1 MGACFPTVANRHASA
16 RSQQTMTRI
25 GIIGTSGYAA
35 ADLMR
40 LVLGHPAARITA
52 LADLP
57 ERCGRLAK
65 LFPQFSGRIGVE
77 VVPPDIHK
85 LAAACDVVFLALPH
99 TASLTY
105 AGPLLAEG
113 LKVIDFSADY
123 RLKAP
128 GLYEKVYG
136 HKADEAN
143 LAHAVYGLPE
153 LNRRQI
159 IGARLIANPGCY
171 PTSAIL
177 ALVPLVRE
185 GLVAP
190 GDIIVDSKSGVSG
203 AGRTPKLLTHFPE
216 CNESIQAYAIGSHRH
231 QPEIVEQLG
240 LVGKVGVEVL
250 FVPHL
255 APMDRG
261 IESTCYA
268 RLLQQLSAADIA
280 ALYRKAYE
288 NEPFIVIR
296 DEPPSTKHV
305 AGTNYVHIHPTVVG
319 GRAVVSSVIDNLTK
333 GAAGQAL
340 QNMNL
345 LFGHDEAAGL
355 R

>member
-25 GIIGTSGYAA
+25 GIIGASGYAA

-40 LVLGHPAARITA
+40 LLLAHPEARITA

-57 ERCGRLAK
+57 DRCGPLAK
-65 LFPQFSGRIGVE
+65 LFPQFAGRIGVE
-77 VVPPDIHK
+77 VVPADARK
-85 LAAACDVVFLALPH
+85 MAAACDVVFLALPH
-99 TASLTY
+99 TVSMTY
-105 AGPLLAEG
+105 VGPLLAEG
-113 LKVIDFSADY
+113 LRVIDFSADY

-143 LAHAVYGLPE
+143 LAHAVYGMPE

-159 IGARLIANPGCY
+159 PGARLIANPGCY

-177 ALVPLVRE
+177 GLAPLVRQ

-190 GDIIVDSKSGVSG
+190 SDLIVDSKSGVSG
-203 AGRTPKLLTHFPE
+203 AGRTPKLLTHYPE
-216 CNESIQAYAIGSHRH
+216 CNESMQAYAVGSHRH

-240 LVGKVGVEVL
+240 LVGRVGIDLL

-268 RLLQQLSAADIA
+268 RLLQKLSAADVA

-288 NEPFIVIR
+288 GEPFVVIR
-296 DEPPSTKHV
+296 DEPPATKHV
-305 AGTNYVHIHPTVVG
+305 VGTNYVHIHPTVVG
-319 GRAVVSSVIDNLTK
+319 GRAVISAVLDNLTK

-345 LFGHDEAAGL
+345 MFGYDETAGL
-355 R
+355 K

>member
-1 MGACFPTVANRHASA
+1 
-16 RSQQTMTRI
+16 MTRV
-25 GIIGTSGYAA
+25 GIIGASGYAA

-40 LVLGHPAARITA
+40 LILSHPAARITA

-57 ERCGRLAK
+57 DKCGPLAR
-65 LFPQFSGRIGVE
+65 LFPQFSGRLEVE
-77 VVPPDIHK
+77 IVPAEVK
-85 LAAACDVVFLALPH
+85 AMAAACDVVFLALPH
-99 TASLTY
+99 TVSMAY
-105 AGPLLAEG
+105 VGPLLAEG

-143 LAHAVYGLPE
+143 LPHAVYGMPE
-153 LNRRQI
+153 LWRSAI
-159 IGARLIANPGCY
+159 IPARLIANPGCY

-177 ALVPLVRE
+177 GLAPLVRK

-190 GDIIVDSKSGVSG
+190 SDIIVDSKSGVSG
-203 AGRTPKLLTHFPE
+203 AGRTPKLLTHYPE
-216 CNESIQAYAIGSHRH
+216 CNESIQAYSIGAHRH
-231 QPEIVEQLG
+231 QPEIAEQLSILG
-240 LVGKVGVEVL
+240 RVSVEVL

-261 IESTCYA
+261 IESTIYA
-268 RLLQQLSAADIA
+268 RLLAPMTQPQIAD
-280 ALYRKAYE
+280 LYREAYD
-288 NEPFIVIR
+288 NEPFVVVR
-296 DEPPSTKHV
+296 SEPPATKQV
-305 AGTNYVHIHPTVVG
+305 VGTNYVHIYPTVVG
-319 GRAVVSSVIDNLTK
+319 GRAVISAVLDNLTK

-345 LFGHDEAAGL
+345 MVGHEETAGL
-355 R
+355 K

>member
-1 MGACFPTVANRHASA
+1 
-16 RSQQTMTRI
+16 MTRV
-25 GIIGTSGYAA
+25 GIIGASGYAA

-40 LVLGHPAARITA
+40 LILGHPAARITA

-57 ERCGRLAK
+57 DKCGPLPK
-65 LFPQFSGRIGVE
+65 LFPQFSGRLDIE
-77 VVPPDIHK
+77 IVPADPK
-85 LAAACDVVFLALPH
+85 AMAAACDVVFLALPH
-99 TASLTY
+99 TASMTY
-105 AGPLLAEG
+105 VGPLLAQG

-143 LAHAVYGLPE
+143 LPQAVYGMPE
-153 LNRRQI
+153 LWRKEVI
-159 IGARLIANPGCY
+159 PARLIANPGCY

-177 ALVPLVRE
+177 GLAPLVRR

-190 GDIIVDSKSGVSG
+190 SDIIVDSKSGVSG
-203 AGRTPKLLTHFPE
+203 AGRTPKLLTHYPE
-216 CNESIQAYAIGSHRH
+216 CNESIQAYSIGAHRH
-231 QPEIVEQLG
+231 QPEIAEQLG
-240 LVGKVGVEVL
+240 ILGRVAIEIL

-261 IESTCYA
+261 IESTIYA
-268 RLLQQLSAADIA
+268 RCLQPLTQDEIA
-280 ALYRKAYE
+280 GLYHEAYD
-288 NEPFIVIR
+288 NEPFVVVR
-296 DEPPSTKHV
+296 SEPPATKQV
-305 AGTNYVHIHPTVVG
+305 VGTNYVHIYPTVVG
-319 GRAVVSSVIDNLTK
+319 GRAVVSAVLDNLTK

-345 LFGHDEAAGL
+345 MFGHEETAGL
-355 R
+355 K

>member
-1 MGACFPTVANRHASA
+1 
-16 RSQQTMTRI
+16 MTRV
-25 GIIGTSGYAA
+25 GIIGASGYAA

-40 LVLGHPAARITA
+40 LLLSHPAAKITA

-57 ERCGRLAK
+57 DKCGPLEK
-65 LFPQFSGRIGVE
+65 LFPQFAGRLDLE
-77 VVPPDIHK
+77 VVPADVK
-85 LAAACDVVFLALPH
+85 AMAEACDVVFLALPH
-99 TASLTY
+99 TASMTY
-105 AGPLLAEG
+105 VGPLLGAG

-143 LAHAVYGLPE
+143 LAHAVYGMPE
-153 LNRRQI
+153 LWRQEI
-159 IGARLIANPGCY
+159 VAARLIANPGCY

-177 ALVPLVRE
+177 GLAPLVRE

-190 GDIIVDSKSGVSG
+190 SDIIVDSKSGVSG
-203 AGRTPKLLTHFPE
+203 AGRTPKLLTHYPE
-216 CNESIQAYAIGSHRH
+216 CNESLQAYAIGAHRH
-231 QPEIVEQLG
+231 QPEIVEQLSLLG
-240 LVGKVGVEVL
+240 RIGVEVL

-261 IESTCYA
+261 IESTIYA
-268 RLLQQLSAADIA
+268 RLLQKLTAADLA
-280 ALYRKAYE
+280 DLYHKAYDA
-288 NEPFIVIR
+288 EPFVVVR
-296 DEPPSTKHV
+296 SEPPATKHV
-305 AGTNYVHIHPTVVG
+305 VGTNYVHIYPTVVG
-319 GRAVVSSVIDNLTK
+319 GRAVVSAVLDNLTK

-345 LFGHDEAAGL
+345 LFGHDETAGL

>member
-1 MGACFPTVANRHASA
+1 
-16 RSQQTMTRI
+16 MTRV
-25 GIIGTSGYAA
+25 GIIGASGYAA

-40 LVLGHPAARITA
+40 LILSHPAARITA

-57 ERCGRLAK
+57 DKCGPLAR
-65 LFPQFSGRIGVE
+65 LFPQFSGRLEVE
-77 VVPPDIHK
+77 IVPAEVK
-85 LAAACDVVFLALPH
+85 AMAAACDVVFLALPH
-99 TASLTY
+99 TASMTY
-105 AGPLLAEG
+105 VGPLLAEG

-143 LAHAVYGLPE
+143 LPHAVYGMPE
-153 LNRRQI
+153 LWRKEVI
-159 IGARLIANPGCY
+159 PARLIANPGCY

-177 ALVPLVRE
+177 GLAPLVRK

-190 GDIIVDSKSGVSG
+190 SDIIVDSKSGVSG
-203 AGRTPKLLTHFPE
+203 AGRTPKLLTHYPE
-216 CNESIQAYAIGSHRH
+216 CNESIQAYSIGAHRH
-231 QPEIVEQLG
+231 QPEIAEQLSILG
-240 LVGKVGVEVL
+240 RVSVEVL

-261 IESTCYA
+261 IESTIYA
-268 RLLQQLSAADIA
+268 RLLAPMTQPQIAD
-280 ALYRKAYE
+280 LYREAYD
-288 NEPFIVIR
+288 NEPFVVVR
-296 DEPPSTKHV
+296 SEPPATKQV
-305 AGTNYVHIHPTVVG
+305 VGTNYVHIYPTVVG
-319 GRAVVSSVIDNLTK
+319 GRAVVSAVLDNLTK

-345 LFGHDEAAGL
+345 MFGHEETAGL
-355 R
+355 K

>member
-1 MGACFPTVANRHASA
+1 MSI
-16 RSQQTMTRI
+16 TRV
-25 GIIGTSGYAA
+25 GIIGASGYAA

-40 LVLGHPAARITA
+40 LLLGHPSAEIAA

-57 ERCGRLAK
+57 EKCGPVSQ
-65 LFPQFSGRIGVE
+65 LFPQFAGRIRLD
-77 VVPPDIHK
+77 VVPADPK
-85 LAAACDVVFLALPH
+85 ALAKACDVVFLALPH
-99 TASLTY
+99 TASMTY
-105 AGPLLAEG
+105 VGPLLAAG
-113 LKVIDFSADY
+113 LRVIDFSADY
-123 RLKAP
+123 RLKTP

-153 LNRRQI
+153 LYRNEIRP
-159 IGARLIANPGCY
+159 ARLIANPGCY

-177 ALVPLVRE
+177 GLAPLVRE

-216 CNESIQAYAIGSHRH
+216 CNESIQAYAIGAHRH
-231 QPEIVEQLG
+231 QPEIAEQLG
-240 LVGKVGVEVL
+240 RVGRIGVDVL

-261 IESTCYA
+261 IESTIYA
-268 RLLQQLSAADIA
+268 RLLQDLTKEEVVD
-280 ALYRKAYE
+280 LYHTAYDG
-288 NEPFIVIR
+288 EPFVVVR
-296 DEPPSTKHV
+296 SEPPATKHV
-305 AGTNYVHIHPTVVG
+305 VGTNYVHIYPTVVG
-319 GRAVVSSVIDNLTK
+319 GRAVVSAVLDNLTK

-345 LFGHDEAAGL
+345 MAGYDETAGL

>member
-1 MGACFPTVANRHASA
+1 VTS
-16 RSQQTMTRI
+16 I
-25 GIIGTSGYAA
+25 GIIGASGYAA

-40 LVLGHPAARITA
+40 LILAHPQARITA

-57 ERCGRLAK
+57 DKCGPLWK
-65 LFPQFSGRIGVE
+65 LFPQFAGRIDLE
-77 VVPPDIHK
+77 VVPADVK
-85 LAAACDVVFLALPH
+85 AMAAACDVVFLALPH
-99 TASLTY
+99 TASMTY
-105 AGPLLAEG
+105 VGPLLAEG

-143 LAHAVYGLPE
+143 LGQAVYGLPE
-153 LNRRQI
+153 LYRKQI
-159 IGARLIANPGCY
+159 AKARLIANPGCY

-177 ALVPLVRE
+177 GLAPLVRE
-185 GLVAP
+185 GLIAP
-190 GDIIVDSKSGVSG
+190 SDIVIDAKSGVSG
-203 AGRTPKLLTHFPE
+203 AGRTPKLMTHFPE
-216 CNESIQAYAIGSHRH
+216 CNESMQAYAIGSHRH
-231 QPEIVEQLG
+231 QPEIAEQLSG
-240 LVGKVGVEVL
+240 VGKIGVDIL

-268 RLLQQLSAADIA
+268 KLLQKLIPADIA
-280 ALYRKAYE
+280 DLYHKAYDG
-288 NEPFIVIR
+288 EPFVVVR
-296 DEPPSTKHV
+296 DEPPATKHV
-305 AGTNYVHIHPTVVG
+305 VGTNYAHIYPTVVG
-319 GRAVVSSVIDNLTK
+319 GRAVVSAVIDNLTK

-345 LFGHDEAAGL
+345 LFGHDETAGL

>member
-1 MGACFPTVANRHASA
+1 
-16 RSQQTMTRI
+16 MTRV
-25 GIIGTSGYAA
+25 GIIGASGYAA

-40 LVLGHPAARITA
+40 LILGHPAARITA

-57 ERCGRLAK
+57 DKCGPLPK
-65 LFPQFSGRIGVE
+65 LFPQFSGRLDIE
-77 VVPPDIHK
+77 IVPADPK
-85 LAAACDVVFLALPH
+85 AMAAACDVVFLALPH
-99 TASLTY
+99 TASMTY
-105 AGPLLAEG
+105 VGPLLAQG

-143 LAHAVYGLPE
+143 LPQAVYGMPE
-153 LNRRQI
+153 LWRKEVI
-159 IGARLIANPGCY
+159 PARLIANPGCY

-177 ALVPLVRE
+177 GLAPLVRR

-190 GDIIVDSKSGVSG
+190 SDIIVDSKSGVSG
-203 AGRTPKLLTHFPE
+203 AGRTPKLLTHYPE
-216 CNESIQAYAIGSHRH
+216 CNESIQAYSIGAHRH
-231 QPEIVEQLG
+231 QPEIAEQLG
-240 LVGKVGVEVL
+240 ILGRVAIEIL

-261 IESTCYA
+261 IESTIYA
-268 RLLQQLSAADIA
+268 RCLQPLTQDEIA
-280 ALYRKAYE
+280 GLYHEAYDD
-288 NEPFIVIR
+288 EPFVVVR
-296 DEPPSTKHV
+296 SEPPATKQV
-305 AGTNYVHIHPTVVG
+305 VGTNYVHIYPTVVG
-319 GRAVVSSVIDNLTK
+319 GRAVVSAVLDNLTK

-345 LFGHDEAAGL
+345 MFGHEETAGL
-355 R
+355 K